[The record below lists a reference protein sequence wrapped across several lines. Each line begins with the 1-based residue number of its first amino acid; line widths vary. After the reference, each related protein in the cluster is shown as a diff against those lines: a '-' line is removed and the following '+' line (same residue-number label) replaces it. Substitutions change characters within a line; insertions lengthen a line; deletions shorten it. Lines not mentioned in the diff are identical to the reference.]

1 MFNQIFFEFKQIKIR
16 LLRVLCF
23 EWLHMRHKKSSL
35 ILIDSNPEPEID
47 DRYWEYIRK
56 FFGNSSQS
64 RMNWT

>member
-1 MFNQIFFEFKQIKIR
+1 MFYQIFFEFKQIKIR

-47 DRYWEYIRK
+47 DRY
-56 FFGNSSQS
+56 
-64 RMNWT
+64 